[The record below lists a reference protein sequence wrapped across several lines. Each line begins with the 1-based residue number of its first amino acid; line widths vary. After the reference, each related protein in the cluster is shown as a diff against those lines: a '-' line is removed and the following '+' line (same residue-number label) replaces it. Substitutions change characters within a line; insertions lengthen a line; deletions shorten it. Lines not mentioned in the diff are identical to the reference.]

1 MDGLQATRF
10 IRMSGKEDSVSI
22 PIIAMIANAFSEDNE
37 RGTEQLQLFKYGG
50 FMSNGQH
57 KNGNF
62 TSTLGFVIAC
72 VGSAVGLGN
81 IWMFPYRLG
90 QYGGAAFL
98 IPYLLFILLFGWVG
112 LSAEFA
118 VGRKARTGTIGAY
131 GYCFAAR
138 DREKTGKVLGWFP
151 LLGSLGI
158 AIGYSI
164 VLGWVL
170 RSLAGAVT
178 GSMFETDAAEYFA
191 QATGAFGS
199 VPWHF
204 IIVAVVSVI
213 LLTGVTKGI
222 EKVSKVMMPL
232 FFVLFVILAVR
243 VAFLPGAAKGYEF
256 LFVPRWEALLKV
268 DTWVMAMGQA
278 FFSLSITGSGMIVYG
293 AYLDDKVDIPGA
305 SVRTALF
312 DTMAALLSGL
322 AIMPAVFAFGIDAG
336 SGPSLIFIT
345 LPGVFRQMPMGR
357 LFAAFF
363 FLSVSFAGITSL
375 INMFEAVIESWQ
387 TQFRISRFLSTLL
400 CGGITFLV
408 GVFLEEESRTGT
420 WLDTVS
426 IAIVPLGAVLG
437 AVSVYYVLGYPKI
450 REELEKGHK
459 GKLSDAFG
467 FTAKYIYVP
476 LTVLVLILG
485 FVYKGIG

>member
-1 MDGLQATRF
+1 
-10 IRMSGKEDSVSI
+10 
-22 PIIAMIANAFSEDNE
+22 
-37 RGTEQLQLFKYGG
+37 
-50 FMSNGQH
+50 MSNGQH

-90 QYGGAAFL
+90 QYVGAAFL

-178 GSMFETDAAEYFA
+178 GSLFETDAAEYFA

-408 GVFLEEESRTGT
+408 GVFLEEESRTGK

-459 GKLSDAFG
+459 GKLSEAFG